1 MPSDKVRSDFDEL
14 AKIGQLFNAQSSA
27 IGGTNNR
34 IKSAQGTLQGGDWIG
49 EGAKKF
55 FAEME
60 QQVNPSMKRLE
71 LSLADAYRKT
81 QQIVQL
87 MKQAEDEASSIFKL
101 L

>member
-14 AKIGQLFNAQSSA
+14 SKIGQLFNAQSSA
-27 IGGTNNR
+27 IGGVNR
-34 IKSAQGTLQGGDWIG
+34 RMKSAQGTLEGGDWIG

-71 LSLADAYRKT
+71 QSLADAYRKT
-81 QQIVQL
+81 QEIARI
-87 MKQAEDEASSIFKL
+87 MKQAEDEASNIFKL

>member
-14 AKIGQLFNAQSSA
+14 SKIGQLFNAQSTA
-27 IGGTNNR
+27 IAGVNRR
-34 IKSAQGTLQGGDWIG
+34 IKSAQGTLEGGDWIG

-55 FAEME
+55 FTEME
-60 QQVNPSMKRLE
+60 QQVNPSLKRLE
-71 LSLADAYRKT
+71 QSLADASRKT
-81 QQIVQL
+81 QQIAQI

>member
-1 MPSDKVRSDFDEL
+1 VNR
-14 AKIGQLFNAQSSA
+14 
-27 IGGTNNR
+27 R
-34 IKSAQGTLQGGDWIG
+34 IKSAQGTLEGGDWIG

-71 LSLADAYRKT
+71 QSLADAYRKT
-81 QQIVQL
+81 QEIARI
-87 MKQAEDEASSIFKL
+87 MKQAEDEASNIFKL